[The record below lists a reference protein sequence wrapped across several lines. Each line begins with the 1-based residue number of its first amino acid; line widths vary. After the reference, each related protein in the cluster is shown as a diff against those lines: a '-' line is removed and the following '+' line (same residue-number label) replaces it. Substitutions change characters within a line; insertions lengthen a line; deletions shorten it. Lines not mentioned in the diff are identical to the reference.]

1 MIFALLIQPNT
12 MDSIYLY
19 MIIALAILAV
29 ADLVVGVSNDAVN
42 FLNSAIGSKAISFK
56 TIMIVASLGVA
67 VGAVFSSGMMEVA
80 RKGIFNPGEFMFDEI
95 MIIFMAVMITD
106 ILLLDFFHSVG
117 MPTSTTVSIVF
128 ELLGAAVAI
137 ALIKIGHSGGDF
149 NEVIN
154 YINTSKASQ
163 IIFGILLSVVVA
175 FSIGALVQWV
185 SRLLLSYNFERKA
198 HWVGALFGG
207 FALTAIT
214 YFIFMKGLKGTSY
227 AKESFDILGGG
238 TMSNFLETQVFS
250 IVLVS
255 SIFWSLL
262 SYALIAFVKTNIYK
276 LIIIVGTFA
285 LALAFAGND
294 LVNFIGVPVAAY
306 NAFQEWSASGMAA
319 NEFPMDVLAAKVP
332 TNNWLL
338 FASGMVMVLTL
349 WFSTK
354 AKGVVKTSLDL
365 SSQGETKER
374 FQPNF
379 LSRGFVR
386 SAMLMSQM
394 SSYMLPESW
403 QQKIDK
409 QFIQPAPAVPKTKN
423 VDLPAFDLVRAA
435 VNLMVAAV
443 LISIATSYKL
453 PLSTTYV
460 TFMVAMGTS
469 LADRA
474 WGAESAVYR
483 VAGVINVIGGWF
495 FTALSA
501 FTAAAL
507 VAYLLNLNVNVMFPI
522 LLFIAF
528 ALLVRSSIVHNK
540 KSKEVKAEDSLTK
553 SESSSVQGVIHE
565 SANNIANVVK
575 RGNKIYTNSINGL
588 AKQDLT
594 LLKKNNKQIHKLSLE
609 VEGLRDN
616 IFYFIKNL
624 DDSSIG
630 ASNFYINIL
639 GYLQDMTQSL
649 EYISKVSHKHVN
661 NNHKKLK
668 FNQIKELKEVD
679 EALEK
684 LFNET
689 NIAFNS
695 RSFEQI
701 GYILNDKDALF
712 KLLTEKIQKQV
723 ERTRT
728 EESSPKNTTL
738 YFGLLLETK
747 DLLVAAM
754 NLLEEYHNAHDSSVT
769 PATIDVIEEP
779 KVTPGNKQKDE

>member
-106 ILLLDFFHSVG
+106 ILLLDFFNSVG

-779 KVTPGNKQKDE
+779 KVTPGNKQKDQ